1 MAHLDF
7 AGLDGGFLSRPLSR
21 FDLSSTF
28 SCCESS
34 TVFLRVDFSLLL
46 VCSQWWHVE
55 VGDPSLGPCEELQAP
70 GGAMVFVIISGS
82 LWSNGL
88 CRFAS
93 TIMFQNRDGSPKT

>member
-1 MAHLDF
+1 MWITRRLFCWLNLFQMIGHLDF

-55 VGDPSLGPCEELQAP
+55 VGDPSLGPCEGKGLRSTSR
-70 GGAMVFVIISGS
+70 FV
-82 LWSNGL
+82 
-88 CRFAS
+88 
-93 TIMFQNRDGSPKT
+93 

>member
-1 MAHLDF
+1 MMAHLDF

-55 VGDPSLGPCEELQAP
+55 VGDPSLGPCEGKGLRSTSR
-70 GGAMVFVIISGS
+70 FV
-82 LWSNGL
+82 
-88 CRFAS
+88 
-93 TIMFQNRDGSPKT
+93 